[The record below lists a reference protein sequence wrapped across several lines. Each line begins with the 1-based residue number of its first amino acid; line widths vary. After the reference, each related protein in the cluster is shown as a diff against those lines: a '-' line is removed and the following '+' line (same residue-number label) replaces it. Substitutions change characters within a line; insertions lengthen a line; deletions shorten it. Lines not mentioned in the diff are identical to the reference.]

1 MNDDQSTI
9 GSKLADLG
17 ADLLLVACCARDER
31 AVLPPRGAPIPV
43 DVLPRESIGCGP
55 TRCISHEHAGT

>member
-17 ADLLLVACCARDER
+17 ADRLLVACCARDER

-43 DVLPRESIGCGP
+43 DVLPRESIELR
-55 TRCISHEHAGT
+55 TNALYIA

>member
-9 GSKLADLG
+9 ATELADPE

-31 AVLPPRGAPIPV
+31 AVLPPRGAPVPI
-43 DVLPRESIGCGP
+43 DILPRESIRLR
-55 TRCISHEHAGT
+55 TSALYIA